1 MTANTTQTSA
11 AGVSNSLWHVYGHSQ
26 IGSAHVRLGTINQDH
41 VDWHADQQGQRF
53 AAAVAD
59 GHGAAPHFRSDIGAR
74 LAVQSALEC
83 LQRRLAQGSDDG
95 SINSA
100 TGATGVAIGA
110 EIESRWNELVQ
121 AHLSLHP
128 YAANEYGG
136 HQQAAHQQAADEE
149 LTGNRPYGSTLLAVA
164 ASPRWLVTAQIGD
177 GDCCIGYVGQAL
189 LRVDASQDRFQGEQ
203 TLSLCLENAAQY
215 FTIHVIDLDWASS
228 QPDFVVLSTDGV
240 AKSFP
245 STAAYERAI
254 AQFRD
259 LCMSPLNRFDE
270 VTKQIPAW
278 LNEVSQRGSGD
289 DATLLLAMRKLQSDV
304 W

>member
-1 MTANTTQTSA
+1 MNTNATQASA
-11 AGVSNSLWHVYGHSQ
+11 AGLSNSLWHVYGYSQ

-41 VDWHADQQGQRF
+41 VDWYVDPQGQRF

-59 GHGAAPHFRSDIGAR
+59 GHGAAPHFRSDMGAR

-95 SINSA
+95 SINSTA
-100 TGATGVAIGA
+100 GAAIGA
-110 EIESRWNELVQ
+110 EIESRWNALVQ
-121 AHLSLHP
+121 AHLRTHP
-128 YAANEYGG
+128 YVAG
-136 HQQAAHQQAADEE
+136 EE
-149 LTGNRPYGSTLLAVA
+149 PYGNRPYGSTLLAVA

-177 GDCCIGYVGQAL
+177 GDCCIGYVGQSL

-215 FTIHVIDLDWASS
+215 FTIQVIDLDWTSS

-254 AQFRD
+254 VQFRD

-278 LNEVSQRGSGD
+278 LNEVSLRGSGD